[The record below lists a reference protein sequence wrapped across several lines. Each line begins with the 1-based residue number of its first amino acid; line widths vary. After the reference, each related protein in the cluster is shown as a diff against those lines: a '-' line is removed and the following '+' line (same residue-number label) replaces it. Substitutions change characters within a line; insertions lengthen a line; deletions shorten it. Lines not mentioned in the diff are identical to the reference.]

1 MDKALHPYQVIVRP
15 LITEKATILASE
27 GKYAFEVDRRANK
40 NQVREAVQTAFD
52 VSVVK
57 VNTMTVPGKTRRT
70 GGNRT
75 SRTRDWK
82 KAIVTLAEGDTIQL
96 FEGV

>member
-1 MDKALHPYQVIVRP
+1 MDKSLHPYQVILRP

-40 NQVREAVQTAFD
+40 NQVRVAVQIAFE
-52 VSVVK
+52 VTVVK
-57 VNTMTVPGKTRRT
+57 VNTMNVRGKTRRV
-70 GGNRT
+70 GNRT
-75 SRTRDWK
+75 SRKSDWK

>member
-1 MDKALHPYQVIVRP
+1 MDKSLHPYQVILRP

-40 NQVREAVQTAFD
+40 NQVRAAVQIAFE

-57 VNTMTVPGKTRRT
+57 VNTMNVRGKSRRT
-70 GGNRT
+70 GNRVT
-75 SRTRDWK
+75 RTRDWK
-82 KAIVTLAEGDTIQL
+82 KAIVTLAEGETIQL

>member
-1 MDKALHPYQVIVRP
+1 MDKSLHPYQVILRP

-40 NQVREAVQTAFD
+40 NQVRVVVQTVFD
-52 VSVVK
+52 VTVVK
-57 VNTMTVPGKTRRT
+57 VNTMNVRGKTRRV
-70 GGNRT
+70 GNRT
-75 SRTRDWK
+75 IRKGDWK